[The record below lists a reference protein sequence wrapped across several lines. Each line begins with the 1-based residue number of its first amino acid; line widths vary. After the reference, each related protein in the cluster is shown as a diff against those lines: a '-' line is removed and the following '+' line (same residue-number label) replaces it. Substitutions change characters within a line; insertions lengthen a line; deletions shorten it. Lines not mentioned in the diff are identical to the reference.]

1 MKVQCILPMTI
12 VVTVAMIGIVKIR
25 EKEHLKETKRSKFQD
40 IKLRVTYDVLQ
51 EYNKEKAETQDLLV
65 KTQIEEKTMGEEVN
79 KLQNRAE
86 EARGD
91 ADICKSSQKS
101 QKDELALAETELK
114 NLQDELDKEK
124 ASWEKESET
133 LKQQLA
139 ARSAVCGFLKT
150 KSDAVSKLCGDDVIR
165 PLNKKKQNQRP
176 LKKRKQSQRPLKKRK
191 QSQRPL
197 NKRKQSQ
204 RPLNK
209 KPLKQR
215 LLRRDDPC
223 SFLILCN
230 QIAGLCFTGPM

>member
-150 KSDAVSKLCGDDVIR
+150 KSDAVSKLCGDDVIVADAKQEEAK
-165 PLNKKKQNQRP
+165 PEAPKQEEAKPEAPKKEEAKPEAPKKEEAKPEAPKQEEAKPEAPKQEAP
-176 LKKRKQSQRPLKKRK
+176 KAEAPKKR
-191 QSQRPL
+191 
-197 NKRKQSQ
+197 
-204 RPLNK
+204 
-209 KPLKQR
+209 
-215 LLRRDDPC
+215 
-223 SFLILCN
+223 
-230 QIAGLCFTGPM
+230 